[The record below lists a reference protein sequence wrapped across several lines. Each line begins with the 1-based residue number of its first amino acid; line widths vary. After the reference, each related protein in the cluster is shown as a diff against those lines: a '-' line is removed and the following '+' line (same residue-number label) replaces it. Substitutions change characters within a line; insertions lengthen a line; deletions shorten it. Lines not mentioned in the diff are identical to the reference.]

1 MKPIN
6 KLLLKSFLW
15 ICLMII
21 LFSLDNSLDFDFYL
35 VVTFFVGFW
44 IGVGF
49 MLDKKEVKKKNEI
62 K

>member
-1 MKPIN
+1 
-6 KLLLKSFLW
+6 
-15 ICLMII
+15 MII